1 MKNIYVLLLMLLF
14 SYQLFAGNDIS
25 PEENAPILNCQSFD
39 DSNFFDMKRKGYQG
53 CCSHHRG
60 ICGCGYGGY
69 LRCCDGTT
77 SPSCRC

>member
-1 MKNIYVLLLMLLF
+1 MNKFYILFIMFLFPSQIFADHNI
-14 SYQLFAGNDIS
+14 NT
-25 PEENAPILNCQSFD
+25 EENFPSLNCQSSEDSSLFD
-39 DSNFFDMKRKGYQG
+39 LKRRGYQG

-69 LRCCDGTT
+69 LQCCDGTT